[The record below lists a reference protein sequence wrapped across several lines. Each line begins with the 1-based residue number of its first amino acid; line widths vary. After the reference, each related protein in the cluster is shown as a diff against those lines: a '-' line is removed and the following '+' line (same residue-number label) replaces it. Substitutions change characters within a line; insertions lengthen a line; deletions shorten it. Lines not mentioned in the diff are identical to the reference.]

1 MNRVLLTL
9 LVSFWRLVL
18 LLPRSFHIILIF
30 IIGNFFYLLPL
41 KRNKFSKKNIDLC
54 FPEFSVKDRK
64 KLHKSN
70 VIASAKIIFD
80 SGISWFWSD
89 KKINK
94 LIKYEIRG
102 LDKLL
107 EDQKNNNGILLFFK
121 HSLHLELDARLI
133 GMNAEIYGV
142 ERVHNSKTF
151 DSIQKAGRLKSI
163 KDICDKN
170 NPLKFIRWLKNGRTV
185 LYATD
190 QDYGINQSDIVNFF
204 NQPAATIS
212 APLKIITTTK
222 CKTYF
227 MNSFMEK
234 EKYILEI
241 DELKLDQSSEINF
254 SKDLN
259 LYIEKKIRDNPA
271 EYLWQHRRFKSTLGK
286 KDFYA

>member
-18 LLPRSFHIILIF
+18 LLPRTFHKILIF
-30 IIGNFFYLLPL
+30 IIGNFFYLIPL

-54 FPEFSVKDRK
+54 FPELSFKDRE

-107 EDQKNNNGILLFFK
+107 EDQKNNNGVLLFFK

-151 DSIQKAGRLKSI
+151 DSIQKAGRLKSV
-163 KDICDKN
+163 KDTCDRN

-212 APLKIITTTK
+212 APLKIITSTK